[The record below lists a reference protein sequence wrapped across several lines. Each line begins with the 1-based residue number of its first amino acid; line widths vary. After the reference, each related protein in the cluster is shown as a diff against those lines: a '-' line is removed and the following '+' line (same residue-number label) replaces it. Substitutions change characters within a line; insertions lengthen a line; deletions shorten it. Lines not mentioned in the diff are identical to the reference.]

1 MRRDCRYCATVSRGE
16 SFFALATND
25 VKALEVSVEG
35 ENIAVY
41 ALMSAGVTLE
51 VSQHYSVPSLSHYYC
66 EGYIRLVPCHAIDT
80 YISNRQS
87 QSAVVFVTGSW
98 QRTRPCKHRHWES
111 QDQRS

>member
-41 ALMSAGVTLE
+41 ALMSAEVTLE
-51 VSQHYSVPSLSHYYC
+51 VSQHYLVPSPSHHYC
-66 EGYIRLVPCHAIDT
+66 EGNIRLAPCHEIDT
-80 YISNRQS
+80 YISNRQN
-87 QSAVVFVTGSW
+87 QSAVVFVTASW
-98 QRTRPCKHRHWES
+98 QRTQPCKHRHWGG